1 MFFAVT
7 AGGSNKY
14 PVCLKTLSKHFN
26 KSSRLSINYAN
37 KFLLLNASHS
47 SRFDFIADMIHYI
60 QNEYDFIY
68 LISTE
73 R

>member
-7 AGGSNKY
+7 AGGSNKN

-26 KSSRLSINYAN
+26 KSARLSINYA
-37 KFLLLNASHS
+37 KTFYLLNASHS
-47 SRFDFIADMIHYI
+47 SRFDFIAH
-60 QNEYDFIY
+60 NEYDFIY